1 MLQGVCQCLILCYRA
16 SVSDSNHATACSLV
30 SVPDHMLQSA
40 FQCLMASMLQGV
52 HV

>member
-1 MLQGVCQCLILCYRA
+1 MLQDVCQCLILCYRA
-16 SVSDSNHATACSLV
+16 SVSDSNHATACSSLP
-30 SVPDHMLQSA
+30 VPDYMLQGA